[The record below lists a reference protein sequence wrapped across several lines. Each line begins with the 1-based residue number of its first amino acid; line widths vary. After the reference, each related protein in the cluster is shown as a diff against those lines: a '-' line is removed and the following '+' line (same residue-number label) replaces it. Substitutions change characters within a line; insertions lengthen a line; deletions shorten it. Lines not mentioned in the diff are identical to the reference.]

1 MSWLV
6 YSYLESANSE
16 VDEFLLPLQL
26 QLKLPNKL
34 AAAKQ
39 KNEDR
44 NKKQDVVWHLEKR
57 ASSSLAAEGRM
68 VTIRS
73 TWRPQRCPQVVR
85 SDRRESPRRRE

>member
-39 KNEDR
+39 KHEVR
-44 NKKQDVVWHLEKR
+44 NKKQEMR
-57 ASSSLAAEGRM
+57 F
-68 VTIRS
+68 S
-73 TWRPQRCPQVVR
+73 TWR
-85 SDRRESPRRRE
+85 REQAHPWLLMAGW